1 MIKLLTDV
9 RVHALLALLRVALA
23 AFCLA
28 LLLALLALRLGAL
41 GRLGRLIPWLIERD
55 LAPDIR
61 RGLPA
66 AYGAALAIGVAPRI
80 FFTISLGA
88 AREEAVVM
96 DVVNKAMPLVQTCAS
111 RWWLSAAAALI
122 RAQRSQAPNVVGGVQ
137 ALALVIL

>member
-9 RVHALLALLRVALA
+9 RVHALLALLRVALT

-41 GRLGRLIPWLIERD
+41 GRLGRLIPWLIECD

-88 AREEAVVM
+88 AREECAVV
-96 DVVNKAMPLVQTCAS
+96 VMPLVQTCAS